1 VASNLR
7 EPTWIA
13 ERAVVFVHPDGRRRD
28 GRIAVG
34 LPYMVSE
41 AQARCPLILEGL
53 ETFPPQIAGSSTLQ
67 AMLLAA
73 RLAALRLHDF
83 RARGGRIEY
92 PGEEGGGEVDLDA
105 LFGAPFVECPSSD
118 TLSPPRRP

>member
-1 VASNLR
+1 MPNLR

-13 ERAVVFVHPDGRRRD
+13 ERAVVFVHADGRRCG

-34 LPYMVSE
+34 LPYMVSDE
-41 AQARCPLILEGL
+41 QARCPLVLEGL

-67 AMLLAA
+67 AMLLAI
-73 RLAALRLHDF
+73 RLAGRRLHDF

-92 PGEEGGGEVDLDA
+92 PSEEGGGDVDLEA
-105 LFGAPFVECPSSD
+105 LFGAPFVE
-118 TLSPPRRP
+118 

>member
-1 VASNLR
+1 VVPNLR

-34 LPYMVSE
+34 LPYLVSDV
-41 AQARCPLILEGL
+41 QARCPLILEGL
-53 ETFPPQIAGSSTLQ
+53 ETFPPQIAGDSTLQ
-67 AMLLAA
+67 AMLLAI
-73 RLAALRLHDF
+73 RLAARRLHDF

-92 PGEEGGGEVDLDA
+92 PADEGGGDVDLDA
-105 LFGAPFVECPSSD
+105 LFGAPFVE
-118 TLSPPRRP
+118 